1 MAKKTDRNE
10 KGQFIIG
17 NPGRE
22 KTYTSAEEFELDIE
36 EYFQDQDNNPIL
48 ITEFH
53 GKDATECQRKV
64 QRPYTIEGL
73 ARTLGLT
80 RQTLINYE
88 KVKGYEPFFAIIARS
103 KEKIR
108 EQWIELGIAGV
119 GGRDSFLKFQL
130 INNAHYADKQEI
142 DHRSGDRSMQ
152 PMNIIVDSKDTG
164 DEFEKLIDGA
174 KNNER
179 PSEEQ

>member
-1 MAKKTDRNE
+1 MSKTERNK
-10 KGQFIIG
+10 KGQFTIG

-22 KTYTSAEEFELDIE
+22 KTYTEPAELELAIQ
-36 EYFQDQDNNPIL
+36 EYFQDQDANPIL
-48 ITEFH
+48 IKEFH
-53 GKDATECQRKV
+53 GKDAIECERKV

-73 ARTLGLT
+73 ARTLGLD
-80 RQTLINYE
+80 RHSLLNYE
-88 KVKGYEPFFAIIARS
+88 KAEGYKPFFAVIAHA

-152 PMNIIVDSKDTG
+152 PMNIIVDSKETG
-164 DEFEKLIDGA
+164 DEFKKLIDGA
-174 KNNER
+174 ENNER
-179 PSEEQ
+179 PTEK

>member
-10 KGQFIIG
+10 KGQFTIG

-22 KTYTSAEEFELDIE
+22 KTYTSPEEMEKDIE
-36 EYFQDQDNNPIL
+36 QYFTNQDNRPIL

-53 GKDATECQRKV
+53 GKDATECERKV

-73 ARTLGLT
+73 ARQLGLT
-80 RQTLINYE
+80 RFSLINYE
-88 KVKGYEPFFAIIARS
+88 KTKGYEPFFNTITRA

-108 EQWIELGIAGV
+108 EQWIELGVAGV
-119 GGRDSFLKFQL
+119 GGRDGFLKFQL
-130 INNAHYADKQEI
+130 INNAHYQDKSEI

-152 PMNIIVDSKDTG
+152 PMNITVDSKETA
-164 DEFEKLIDGA
+164 DEFQKLIDGA

-179 PSEEQ
+179 PSQE

>member
-1 MAKKTDRNE
+1 MTKKTDRND
-10 KGQFIIG
+10 KGQFTIG

-22 KTYTSAEEFELDIE
+22 KTFTNTQDLENKIE
-36 EYFQDQDNNPIL
+36 EYFSKQDENPIL

-53 GKDATECQRKV
+53 GKDAIECERKV

-73 ARTLGLT
+73 ARQLGLT
-80 RQTLINYE
+80 RFSLINYE
-88 KVKGYEPFFAIIARS
+88 KTEGYEPFFNVIRRA

-108 EQWIELGIAGV
+108 EQWIEIGIAGV
-119 GGRDSFLKFQL
+119 GGREGFLKFQL
-130 INNAHYADKQEI
+130 INNAHYADKSEI

-152 PMNIIVDSKDTG
+152 PMNITVDSKETG
-164 DEFEKLIDGA
+164 DEFQKLIDGA

-179 PSEEQ
+179 TSKE

>member
-1 MAKKTDRNE
+1 MGKKSDRNE

-22 KTYTSAEEFELDIE
+22 KTFTDPVELESHIDQ
-36 EYFQDQDNNPIL
+36 YFIDQDNNPII
-48 ITEFH
+48 ITEYH
-53 GKDATECQRKV
+53 GKDADKCEKPV

-73 ARTLGLT
+73 ARRLGLT
-80 RQTLINYE
+80 RQSLMNYNIKE
-88 KVKGYEPFFAIIARS
+88 GYEPFFVIITRA

-130 INNAHYADKQEI
+130 INNAHYQDKSEI

-152 PMNIIVDSKDTG
+152 PMNITVDSKETA
-164 DEFEKLIDGA
+164 DEFQKLINGA
-174 KNNER
+174 KDNER
-179 PSEEQ
+179 PTEE

>member
-1 MAKKTDRNE
+1 MAKEKGRNE
-10 KGQFIIG
+10 KGQFTIG

-22 KTYTSAEEFELDIE
+22 KTFTDPAELEKHINQ
-36 EYFQDQDNNPIL
+36 YFTDQDNNPII

-53 GKDATECQRKV
+53 GKDAEQCQKPV

-73 ARTLGLT
+73 ARQLGLT
-80 RQTLINYE
+80 RFSLLNYE
-88 KVKGYEPFFAIIARS
+88 KTKGYEPFFNIISRA

-108 EQWIELGIAGV
+108 EQWIELGISGT

-130 INNAHYADKQEI
+130 INNAHYQDKSEI

-152 PMNIIVDSKDTG
+152 PMNVIVDSKETG
-164 DEFEKLIDGA
+164 DEFRKLIDGA

-179 PSEEQ
+179 PTQE

>member
-1 MAKKTDRNE
+1 MPKKADRND

-22 KTYTSAEEFELDIE
+22 KTFTSPEEIE
-36 EYFQDQDNNPIL
+36 KHINEYFTAQDNNPIL

-53 GKDATECQRKV
+53 GKDATECERKV
-64 QRPYTIEGL
+64 QRPYTVEGL
-73 ARTLGLT
+73 ARQLGLT
-80 RQTLINYE
+80 RQSLMNYNIKE
-88 KVKGYEPFFAIIARS
+88 GYKPFFVIITRA

-108 EQWIELGIAGV
+108 EQWIELGVAGV

-130 INNAHYADKQEI
+130 INNAHYQDKSEI

-152 PMNIIVDSKDTG
+152 PMNITVDSKETA
-164 DEFEKLIDGA
+164 DEFQKLIDGA

-179 PSEEQ
+179 PSEK

>member
-1 MAKKTDRNE
+1 MAKTERNE
-10 KGQFIIG
+10 KGQFTIG

-22 KTYTSAEEFELDIE
+22 KTYTNPEELQTDIQ
-36 EYFQDQDNNPIL
+36 EYFTTQDSNPIL

-53 GKDATECQRKV
+53 GKDATECERKV

-73 ARTLGLT
+73 ARTLGFDRHSL
-80 RQTLINYE
+80 LGYE
-88 KVKGYEPFFAIIARS
+88 KAKGYEPFHAIIAHA

-130 INNAHYADKQEI
+130 INNAHYSDKQEI

-152 PMNIIVDSKDTG
+152 PMNIIVDSKETG
-164 DEFEKLIDGA
+164 DEFKKLIDGA
-174 KNNER
+174 KDNER
-179 PSEEQ
+179 PTEK